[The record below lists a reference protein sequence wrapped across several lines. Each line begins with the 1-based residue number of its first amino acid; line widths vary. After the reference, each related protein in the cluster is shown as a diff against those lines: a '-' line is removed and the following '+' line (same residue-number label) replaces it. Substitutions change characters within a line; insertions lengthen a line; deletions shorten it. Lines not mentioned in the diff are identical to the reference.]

1 MVDPPSAPEAQR
13 REGKATIPSLYV
25 HAPFCH
31 RRCFYCDFAVTVSR
45 TPKVMGWLEALAT
58 ELSLLEVEG
67 RFRLASTL
75 ETLFVGGGTPSVLG
89 PAAMNGLA
97 RILGKERVRR
107 PELEWTV
114 EANPESFSHG
124 VAREWRAAGVNRI
137 SLGAQSFQTG
147 PLRWMGRLH
156 GPDGPSQAVARAKAV
171 GISNLSLDL
180 IFGLPDEVPRNWD
193 ADLEEALSL
202 EVPHL
207 SLYGLSAE
215 SGTPLGRAV
224 TEKRVRMA
232 GESRYRDEYLLA
244 AEKLTAAGYH
254 HYEVSS
260 FALPG
265 FEARHNRACWEML
278 PYLGVG
284 NSAHSFSPPIRRW
297 NIRNWGDYQKTV
309 LAGKLPLGGEEE
321 LNPQQLRME
330 RLWLGLRT
338 DGGLDEGSL
347 SPRGR
352 EMVRGWVAGGNA
364 ELRGGRVR
372 LTPEG
377 WLLLDHFTLELD
389 GAESDGE

>member
-1 MVDPPSAPEAQR
+1 VIDAPAPLWGER

-45 TPKVMGWLEALAT
+45 APEVMAWLETLAS
-58 ELSLLEVEG
+58 ELNLLEEEG
-67 RFRLASTL
+67 RFQLAPAL

-89 PAAMNGLA
+89 PSAMRGLA
-97 RILGKERVRR
+97 GILGKERLRG
-107 PELEWTV
+107 PELEWAV
-114 EANPESFSHG
+114 EANPESFTLE
-124 VAREWRAAGVNRI
+124 VAREWKAAGVNRI
-137 SLGAQSFQTG
+137 SFGAQSFQAG
-147 PLRWMGRLH
+147 PLAWMGRLH
-156 GPDGPSQAVARAKAV
+156 GPKGPSLAVSRAREV

-180 IFGLPDEVPRNWD
+180 IFGLPDEVPRDWE

-207 SLYGLSAE
+207 SLYGLTAE

-224 TEKRVRMA
+224 GEDKVRMA
-232 GESRYRDEYLLA
+232 GEGRYGEEYLLA

-254 HYEVSS
+254 HYEISS

-265 FEARHNRACWEML
+265 FESRHNRVYWDML

-284 NSAHSFSPPIRRW
+284 NSAHSFSPPVRRW
-297 NIRNWGDYQKTV
+297 NMRNWGDYQEAV
-309 LAGKLPLGGEEE
+309 FAGELPVAGEEE
-321 LNPQQLRME
+321 LAPQQLRME
-330 RLWLGLRT
+330 KLWLGLRT
-338 DGGLDEGSL
+338 NSGLEEANL

-352 EMVRGWVAGGNA
+352 EMVRGWVAGGKA

-372 LTPEG
+372 LTPDG
-377 WLLLDHFTLELD
+377 WLVLDHLTVELD
-389 GAESDGE
+389 GAEDDGR